1 MQILIKGDSSYMFKL
16 SINCY
21 IAPFRE
27 IQKSFTKNFFS
38 DDHIYIIR
46 QGLGSTKPG
55 DLKFTKRV

>member
-1 MQILIKGDSSYMFKL
+1 MFKL

-38 DDHIYIIR
+38 DDDIYIIR
-46 QGLGSTKPG
+46 QGLRSTEPIDQKSTKSVWITIAHL
-55 DLKFTKRV
+55 DMKF